1 MSDKENK
8 NSILQFRFSPNA
20 VERLDALKGR
30 GFCSTRAEVV
40 RNALR
45 LYEFLLEK
53 SDEGYKI
60 QMVKGKEKETIILLP
75 S

>member
-1 MSDKENK
+1 MKEKDQNP
-8 NSILQFRFSPNA
+8 ILQFRFSPDA
-20 VERLDALKGR
+20 VERLDALKGK

-53 SDEGYKI
+53 SDEGYKV
-60 QMVKGKEKETIILLP
+60 QLVKGKEKITIIPL
-75 S
+75 SA